1 MKYIFL
7 AAGIGTRLTPLTNEN
22 PKCLYKLDKETTIIE
37 RNISMINFFDKTS
50 EIIVVTGFW
59 DSKIKEVLQ
68 KFDNV
73 QTIYN
78 PFFRVTNSIASLWFA
93 KEYLN
98 SEVVIINADVVFDS
112 NLCEDIIVKNIE
124 GAYVLVDSSIKT
136 DGDYN
141 VQIHNDKV
149 AVMSKNLQTY
159 FGEYAG
165 ITKLD
170 SCSAKLLSEEIN
182 NMINKE
188 HYDQW
193 YENALVQM
201 IFTNNFALKYFD
213 VASYN
218 WTEVDNVDDLLNA
231 KRIHDLK

>member
-1 MKYIFL
+1 MCK
-7 AAGIGTRLTPLTNEN
+7 
-22 PKCLYKLDKETTIIE
+22 
-37 RNISMINFFDKTS
+37 
-50 EIIVVTGFW
+50 EIIVE
-59 DSKIKEVLQ
+59 KI
-68 KFDNV
+68 D
-73 QTIYN
+73 
-78 PFFRVTNSIASLWFA
+78 
-93 KEYLN
+93 
-98 SEVVIINADVVFDS
+98 
-112 NLCEDIIVKNIE
+112 

-149 AVMSKNLQTY
+149 AVMSKNLQTC

-170 SCSAKLLSEEIN
+170 SYSAKLLLREIN

-193 YENALVQM
+193 YENAMVQM
-201 IFTNNFALKYFD
+201 IFTNNFELKYFD